1 MNPPDNKAW
10 PESVVQR
17 IEAVRSMVR
26 ACIQCGTCTASCPNE
41 FAMDRTPRNL
51 WRAVLV
57 GDISDVLNSR
67 TFALCS
73 SCYTC
78 SLRCPRGLPLP
89 RAMAVLKQAA
99 AELRLPKYRSSRL
112 FYADFLQEVRRNG
125 RTREM
130 TFMALYFAH
139 MADIRLPMRYA
150 AMGAKLMAKGK
161 VSLPWPNKTRRDLS
175 ALFDKVREIENETV
189 SVLPRMLP

>member
-1 MNPPDNKAW
+1 MNIPENKTW
-10 PESVVQR
+10 PESVVHR
-17 IEAVRSMVR
+17 IECVRRMLR
-26 ACIQCGTCTASCPNE
+26 GCIQCGSCTASCPNE

-51 WRAVLV
+51 WRMVLM
-57 GDISDVLNSR
+57 GDIDDVLHSR

-78 SLRCPRGLPLP
+78 SLRCPRDLPLTG
-89 RAMAVLKQAA
+89 AMAMLKQAA
-99 AELRLPKYRSSRL
+99 AELLLRKYRPSRL
-112 FYADFLQEVRRNG
+112 FYADFIEGVRRNG

-130 TFMALYFAH
+130 MFMALYFTH

-161 VSLPWPNKTRRDLS
+161 IALPWPNKTRRDLS
-175 ALFDKVREIENETV
+175 ALFEKVAEIESETV